1 MSSLLHI
8 ASRIQAAAEAYAS
21 VMEHTDVQKWRVQF
35 QNEKVCTLFSHFVD
49 LISIFNKAKS
59 VQMFSDLRKNNPDM
73 LAPNLHP
80 FLVALALVLNEDPE
94 NQDFSLIA
102 NKDFPV
108 EELSRSKYYNILAEF
123 PDDLSPYLP
132 PREDWWWEDLGA

>member
-35 QNEKVCTLFSHFVD
+35 QNEKVCALVSRFID

-59 VQMFSDLRKNNPDM
+59 VQKFSDLRMNNPNM
-73 LAPNLHP
+73 PAPDLHP
-80 FLVALALVLNEDPE
+80 ILVALALVLNEDPE
-94 NQDFSLIA
+94 NQDFSLITD
-102 NKDFPV
+102 NFPE
-108 EELSRSKYYNILAEF
+108 EELRRSKYYNPLAEF
-123 PDDLSPYLP
+123 PADLSAYLP